1 MAVSLDTSAS
11 NVRTFSVSTDPL
23 TVGSRWKKWKRA
35 FEYFVVGRGV
45 TNAAQKKALLLNM
58 AGKEAQDI
66 FEVLPAGEGA
76 NEYARAMAA
85 LDTHFTPKTNIPYE
99 RSVFCRTELTSGET
113 ITNYITRLRQLAI
126 TCEYDDVDN
135 VIRDQVIEKC
145 KSSHLRRRLLER
157 GSELTLAHVIS
168 ISQTEEAVSMQSA
181 DIHSSGAAVNNVRN
195 GRNNPHKK
203 DTHYT

>member
-1 MAVSLDTSAS
+1 MAVSLDTSTS
-11 NVRTFSVSTDPL
+11 KVRTFSVSTDPL

-58 AGKEAQDI
+58 AGEEVQDI

-99 RSVFCRTELTSGET
+99 RSVFRRTELMSGET

-126 TCEYDDVDN
+126 TCEYDDVD
-135 VIRDQVIEKC
+135 
-145 KSSHLRRRLLER
+145 
-157 GSELTLAHVIS
+157 
-168 ISQTEEAVSMQSA
+168 M
-181 DIHSSGAAVNNVRN
+181 
-195 GRNNPHKK
+195 
-203 DTHYT
+203 

>member
-1 MAVSLDTSAS
+1 MAVSLDTSTS

-58 AGKEAQDI
+58 AGEEVQDI

-99 RSVFCRTELTSGET
+99 RSVFCSRADERVG
-113 ITNYITRLRQLAI
+113 RQ
-126 TCEYDDVDN
+126 
-135 VIRDQVIEKC
+135 
-145 KSSHLRRRLLER
+145 
-157 GSELTLAHVIS
+157 
-168 ISQTEEAVSMQSA
+168 SQTTSQDYDSLLLPANM
-181 DIHSSGAAVNNVRN
+181 
-195 GRNNPHKK
+195 
-203 DTHYT
+203 TMWTM

>member
-11 NVRTFSVSTDPL
+11 NVRTFSVSTDPM
-23 TVGSRWKKWKRA
+23 TVGLRWKKWKRA

-85 LDTHFTPKTNIPYE
+85 LDTFFTPKTNIPYE
-99 RSVFCRTELTSGET
+99 KSVFCRTELTSGET
-113 ITNYITRLRQLAI
+113 ITNYIKKTTTAYHYLRI
-126 TCEYDDVDN
+126 
-135 VIRDQVIEKC
+135 
-145 KSSHLRRRLLER
+145 
-157 GSELTLAHVIS
+157 
-168 ISQTEEAVSMQSA
+168 
-181 DIHSSGAAVNNVRN
+181 
-195 GRNNPHKK
+195 
-203 DTHYT
+203 